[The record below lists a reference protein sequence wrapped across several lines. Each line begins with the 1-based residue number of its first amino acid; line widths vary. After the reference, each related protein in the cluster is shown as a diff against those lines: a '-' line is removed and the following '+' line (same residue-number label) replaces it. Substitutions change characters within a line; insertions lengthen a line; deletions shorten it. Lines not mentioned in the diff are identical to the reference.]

1 MALLQNKYFENK
13 TGVKLKLKPRECQ
26 ECSFRCLPWPNSHSK
41 FPSKWELQ
49 KFQKSDFFKLP
60 FQINLLTHRVKYL
73 SIYYLFI
80 IYLFIYLS
88 SIYYLS
94 IFYLFIIY
102 LFNNYLQYLII
113 IYLFTFHSAQKIKF
127 FIKDF
132 CRKCDQI
139 RSFLQIW
146 SLLLKKS
153 FMENFIFCVECHFTV
168 ESM

>member
-1 MALLQNKYFENK
+1 M
-13 TGVKLKLKPRECQ
+13 
-26 ECSFRCLPWPNSHSK
+26 
-41 FPSKWELQ
+41 Q

-153 FMENFIFCVECHFTV
+153 FMENFIFFCGMSFYCWIYVIKRWKQNNLHLSSARMYYDPTKH
-168 ESM
+168 S